1 MSCEPEGDGA
11 QDEAAAVDQG
21 EFVVA
26 AGQGPPLLGPTE
38 GALDDVALLVVLGV
52 EARGSPAA
60 RAAILAVGDLVRR
73 LGNDRGDTAGT
84 QQGAG
89 ATRGVRL
96 VPRSALGVL
105 RGRPA
110 PRRGTRNS
118 ASNLGSAGL

>member
-11 QDEAAAVDQG
+11 QEAAAVDRG

-26 AGQGPPLLGPTE
+26 AGQGPPLLGPVE
-38 GALDDVALLVVLGV
+38 GTLDDVALLVVLGV

-60 RAAILAVGDLVRR
+60 RAAMLAVGDLVRR

-89 ATRGVRL
+89 ATRGVGL
-96 VPRSALGVL
+96 VPAQRTRRAA
-105 RGRPA
+105 RPA
-110 PRRGTRNS
+110 
-118 ASNLGSAGL
+118 